1 MNFIMA
7 FSLETSTFWKK
18 TYHFSGWSFWAN
30 LTFAFQMSLSFWGEH
45 LLFRTA
51 LHADATFV
59 FLENEF
65 SKTRIHEI
73 GFLNVST
80 EFNESIDERPLGET
94 KLKTLWDAIV
104 L

>member
-1 MNFIMA
+1 
-7 FSLETSTFWKK
+7 
-18 TYHFSGWSFWAN
+18 
-30 LTFAFQMSLSFWGEH
+30 MSLSFWGEH

-73 GFLNVST
+73 SFLNSVST

-94 KLKTLWDAIV
+94 KLEDLVRRYCTV
-104 L
+104 T